1 MCCSK
6 WENRTLS
13 RRAHAEKQDEIREAK
28 NREYVCSGDGQRRHR
43 NTERFSVRRGH
54 AREDN
59 PAGKLTLHEPMTNP
73 TRCISQSG
81 GKGSWRG
88 LRGGSGRIRGIF
100 FRQRA
105 PAPTSPLHA
114 ESSPATKSAVVH
126 TFSPPP
132 PPIQFLTRNRPRKRS
147 GRSGRSR
154 VAAGLVERRPA
165 RIVSAIKACK
175 GRSIEDIPNPQVEKP
190 RTRPAPTQNGVG
202 GNAPQMDTR
211 LLCPS
216 MNLYCGPL
224 TMYSCCPCSIE

>member
-1 MCCSK
+1 MFRGRAEAASK
-6 WENRTLS
+6 HREILRPEGS
-13 RRAHAEKQDEIREAK
+13 CERRQPCRKAHATRANDQP
-28 NREYVCSGDGQRRHR
+28 NSLYQP
-43 NTERFSVRRGH
+43 VRRE
-54 AREDN
+54 RIL
-59 PAGKLTLHEPMTNP
+59 AGVE
-73 TRCISQSG
+73 R
-81 GKGSWRG
+81 
-88 LRGGSGRIRGIF
+88 GSGRIRGIF